1 MNGWIEKTG
10 QRTEKW
16 ELVTGNW
23 ELGKGNPIYVYV
35 RCYGIGLIERLFCTD
50 NAKNVWMDGPTTN
63 FQLATC
69 NLQLPTG
76 NWQPPTNKQTT
87 KVK

>member
-23 ELGKGNPIYVYV
+23 ELGKGNPIHTYV
-35 RCYGIGLIERLFCTD
+35 CTMLWYRAD
-50 NAKNVWMDGPTTN
+50 
-63 FQLATC
+63 
-69 NLQLPTG
+69 
-76 NWQPPTNKQTT
+76 
-87 KVK
+87 